1 MTITMK
7 INLLIACLSCGLIF
21 SQEYITGSNQY
32 KENDKIF
39 PLEGANVFWQ
49 DTSGGTSTNG
59 EGFFELEKKPK
70 RTLLV
75 ISHLG
80 FKTDTVNIKAEKK
93 INHFLTFEKRAN
105 DSKGWVDGLSVCCL
119 HVWSTYTWAERG
131 RPRPGVGHF
140 LQTVVLGR
148 SAKRCKRYQ

>member
-21 SQEYITGSNQY
+21 SQEYITGSIQY

-49 DTSGGTSTNG
+49 GTSGGTSTNG

-70 RTLLV
+70 RTPLSLL
-75 ISHLG
+75 G
-80 FKTDTVNIKAEKK
+80 
-93 INHFLTFEKRAN
+93 
-105 DSKGWVDGLSVCCL
+105 
-119 HVWSTYTWAERG
+119 
-131 RPRPGVGHF
+131 
-140 LQTVVLGR
+140 
-148 SAKRCKRYQ
+148 